1 MKEILITGG
10 SDGLG
15 KVTAQKLLTAGHK
28 VTILAKDESKTAA
41 VAKEIGCSYVV
52 ADVTDEE
59 EVKRAIDEA
68 GQIDTL
74 INNAGIWL
82 QGPFDEN
89 TPEQVKKIMEVNAI
103 GMMLVAQQVIPSMKQ
118 NKRGRI
124 INVMSQAGLAAKA
137 ERVPYNASKW
147 AVTGFT
153 KSLQQELKPFGVS
166 VVGFYPGALNNEAIF
181 IKAGNPRDMSK
192 GLDLEVAAD
201 ALVYICGLPDDVNIT
216 ELGIESLNY

>member
-1 MKEILITGG
+1 MKHILITGG

-15 KVTAQKLLTAGHK
+15 KVVAQKLQTTGYE
-28 VTILAKDESKTAA
+28 VTILAKDEAKTAS
-41 VAKEIGCSYVV
+41 VAKEIGCKYVV
-52 ADVTDEE
+52 ADVTNHEAVE
-59 EVKRAIDEA
+59 AALKKA
-68 GQIDTL
+68 GQIDIL

-89 TPEQVKKIMEVNAI
+89 DPEMVKRIMEVNAL
-103 GMMLVAQQVIPSMKQ
+103 GMMYATRVVIPSMKQ
-118 NKRGRI
+118 RKQGRI

-153 KSLQQELKPFGVS
+153 KSLQQELKPFGIS

-192 GLDLEVAAD
+192 GLSLDIAAE
-201 ALVYICGLPDDVNIT
+201 ALAYICGLPDDVNIP